1 MSEQNPLTPCIHC
14 NEFHLGTIKEAKG
27 HLHQSREGV
36 GYVRLLV
43 NGAPHESEFCWRCG
57 CRKSGWAN
65 MPNEIRVSCAYII
78 CPCHIE
84 ERCQ

>member
-1 MSEQNPLTPCIHC
+1 MMDDAPLTPCVHC
-14 NEFHLGTIKEAKG
+14 NEFHAGTTKEAKG
-27 HLHQSREGV
+27 HLHQSRKGV

-43 NGAPHESEFCWRCG
+43 IGGQAEFCWRCG
-57 CRKSGWAN
+57 CQKSGWVN
-65 MPNEIRVSCAYII
+65 VPNEIRVSCAYII